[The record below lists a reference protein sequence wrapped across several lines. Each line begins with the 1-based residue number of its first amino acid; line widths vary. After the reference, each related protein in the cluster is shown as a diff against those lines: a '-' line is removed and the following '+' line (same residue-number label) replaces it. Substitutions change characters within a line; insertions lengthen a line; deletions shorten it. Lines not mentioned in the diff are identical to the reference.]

1 MFFLEQTELAQAV
14 PLSQSSDGV
23 IRVKGTRITL
33 DTIVTA
39 FEEGC
44 TAEEIAQQY
53 PSLTLA
59 DIYASIGYYL
69 RHRAEVETYLKERR
83 ALSDS
88 AHRENE
94 RRFDPRGVRERLLG
108 RRRGKEPPMLRLA
121 VDENFN
127 NDILRGILR
136 RAPEL
141 EIVRVQDAGLAGAED
156 PAVLDWAAREGRVL
170 FTHDVSTMTH
180 CAYQRAQAGLRMPG
194 PFEVS
199 RSIPIARAIEDIL
212 LIAECSAEDE
222 WQGQVRYLPL

>member
-1 MFFLEQTELAQAV
+1 MSFFLEQTELAQAV

-69 RHRAEVETYLKERR
+69 RHRAEVETYLKERH
-83 ALSDS
+83 AGSDRVR
-88 AHRENE
+88 RENE

-108 RRRGKEPPMLRLA
+108 RGRGK
-121 VDENFN
+121 
-127 NDILRGILR
+127 
-136 RAPEL
+136 
-141 EIVRVQDAGLAGAED
+141 
-156 PAVLDWAAREGRVL
+156 
-170 FTHDVSTMTH
+170 
-180 CAYQRAQAGLRMPG
+180 
-194 PFEVS
+194 
-199 RSIPIARAIEDIL
+199 
-212 LIAECSAEDE
+212 
-222 WQGQVRYLPL
+222 